1 MGWHYV
7 YFHSLALSLS
17 SQDLFT
23 VANRMNDDEVWNR
36 AIELKHTKCVEM
48 EGYYQKHDYWNVL
61 YILAVVSTRTGAIDV
76 ASAGA
81 SLDTSAAIEGAYIF
95 ISLGRR
101 FPPVHPPSA
110 P

>member
-1 MGWHYV
+1 MGRYYV
-7 YFHSLALSLS
+7 YSHSLALSLS

-61 YILAVVSTRTGAIDV
+61 YILVVVSTRTGAIDV

-81 SLDTSAAIEGAYIF
+81 L
-95 ISLGRR
+95 
-101 FPPVHPPSA
+101 H
-110 P
+110 